1 MDHLAE
7 PMQPS
12 MPVVVMLMRMLTMSL
27 VVWLVVTPE
36 AHLGGSDL
44 VMLATRASSLWLG
57 PSVSMFTGC
66 GEHLLETERNESLQ
80 PAQRPSRSALTCLCT
95 RGVFEG
101 DGGYGANVEAL
112 FGSDHVNGNCANFDG
127 LAGNG
132 EDGETDG
139 NDHIF
144 RVMDVCERL
153 ETLKSEVE
161 RERLCRCA
169 IGGAD
174 LGRGDDGGRGSIEA
188 GREDGLVVDGE
199 AGGERGV
206 ELDVLKG
213 AISQWESWVTGFRW
227 ETYDFILNIVLPR
240 RSLDSCKGAAWAFEF
255 D

>member
-1 MDHLAE
+1 
-7 PMQPS
+7 

-57 PSVSMFTGC
+57 PSVGMLTGC
-66 GEHLLETERNESLQ
+66 GEHLLETERDESLQ
-80 PAQRPSRSALTCLCT
+80 PAQRPSSSALTCLCT

-101 DGGYGANVEAL
+101 DGGYGANVKAL
-112 FGSDHVNGNCANFDG
+112 FGSDHVNCNCTNFDG
-127 LAGNG
+127 LAANG

-139 NDHIF
+139 NDHVF
-144 RVMDVCERL
+144 WVVDVCERL

-161 RERLCRCA
+161 RKRLCRCA

-174 LGRGDDGGRGSIEA
+174 LGCGNESRRGSIES
-188 GREDGLVVDGE
+188 GGEHGLIVDGE

-206 ELDVLKG
+206 ELDVLKR
-213 AISQWESWVTGFRW
+213 AISQWESWVTGFRL
-227 ETYDFILNIVLPR
+227 ESYNSILNIVLPCC
-240 RSLDSCKGAAWAFEF
+240 SLDSCKGAAWAVEF